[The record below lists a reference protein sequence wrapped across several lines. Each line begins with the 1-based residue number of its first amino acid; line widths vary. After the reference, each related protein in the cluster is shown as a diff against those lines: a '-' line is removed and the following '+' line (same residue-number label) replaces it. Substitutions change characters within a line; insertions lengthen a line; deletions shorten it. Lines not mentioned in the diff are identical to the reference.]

1 MKKLF
6 SIVLLMACSIAL
18 VAQEMPDNLWQ
29 ADEPTNPYGCEYVAN
44 EVIVKFKHTSPVRIQ
59 RHNTTRRFVSASVT
73 EVDMVLDSL
82 GIFDVEDLMPLTGH
96 MVSQKVMTVGGKRLA
111 PDQNLSK
118 LCNIVFDTAKVAT
131 VDEAIAMLERLP
143 EVEYAEPNYI
153 VRIMSSSASD
163 TIYDHLDAE
172 KYIKEPLYSQQW
184 GPKAINLPW
193 LWDQPKSKKRPV
205 IAILDTGVD
214 IEHPDLKDNIWTN
227 EAEENGAGGKDDD
240 KNGFFDD
247 IHGYDFVNNTG
258 VIGDRNGHGTHC
270 AGIAAAVGNNG
281 IGITGANPDALIMP
295 VQVMDKAGSGSVST
309 IIKGI
314 DYANANGADILSM
327 SFGGCYSYAEEEA
340 LLKAF
345 YNDKYLIAASGN
357 NGLDIYITAC
367 PSSPMGRYFPA
378 ALSFVFGVMST
389 DKSGKLSSFS
399 NYDSD
404 GPYYADWAAEG
415 STIDEAQTYWNYD
428 IAAPGSKIISTFL
441 NGTYREMSGT
451 SMSTPLVAGALSRLL
466 QCRTYSSQESA
477 MGVIIQNRDT
487 VKSYNNL
494 DVQKSMEFDELN
506 VSPVLVVT
514 NYQIVDTINGGNG
527 DGKPNPGE
535 TIEIYPTVRCIY
547 GNAYGVSVHMYHGL
561 NVDTTTLDLIQRKAE
576 LYNLSP
582 SSSVRSKTPIIAKV
596 ADRCEDGYTIQLFA
610 DLHFDSVP
618 GIEMSTSSAYARKL
632 VLEIEETSYLSG
644 VLDTVLTL
652 GSDKKH
658 VIKKT
663 FALSENAHLIIKPGT
678 KVFFDNSSSL
688 NSNSGKVTMHGT
700 PDSMIVFTDLYPN
713 AFHYCKVS
721 VNKNDTLKYVHID
734 NLSLFGGLNAILY
747 NSIVSNC
754 DNGLL
759 IEQSFYNCNI
769 YKNSATYAYSANGGM
784 TSTNMF
790 KGYDMNIYTSNIVE
804 NYGGSW
810 KSGDICTWRNTSSY
824 SSVIPHNCN
833 ILGNTAF
840 NVDSNSKSLL
850 IAIDHSTTTSRV
862 KLKDPCYFG
871 TTDMD
876 IIQGGVLDVLT
887 GNGLSQLDLSNRL
900 DRPVKEAHGIVWKI
914 HVDGEEIL
922 PYKRTSTPI
931 GVGKHK
937 FEVYYNRAMDISI
950 NPTISFGVRTP
961 YTQHIVAEDPSWSVD
976 STIFTAYYTI
986 GARTMTDGIN
996 HVHITGGRDDEYFPA
1011 VDETTRFDIIVQ
1023 ATGSL
1028 ATGLFAE
1035 AGLGKVTLQWETDE
1049 EDFEDLMGYHIYRW
1063 TEVLDSTE
1071 VEIWDDE
1078 TGDWIYD
1085 WEFSTRIDTTIINDI
1100 LLTPEETMFVDYDV
1114 VPGKSYY
1121 YEIQQVTT
1129 SFEEYN
1135 FSNPVCATPLTAT
1148 KGDANGSMSVDVA
1161 DVVTEVA
1168 YLTGQNPQPFIFEA
1182 ADVNSD
1188 QIVNILDIVGTV
1200 NIIKN
1205 PAVSSLGFSDNN
1217 TATYSIEDGILYIET
1232 PIVLGGV
1239 QFSFNA
1245 DAEISVLEALN
1256 GFETTT
1262 WTTATSHNFMAYSM
1276 SGKVL
1281 EVGKHALLYVG
1292 DAELNKIVLSNAQ
1305 GQNVPAIKKVATGLS
1320 SVESMQMR
1328 LPNPN
1333 PFKTYVTIPYVV
1345 GQAGKHNVQLVFT
1358 NLAGMV
1364 VHSYSAT
1371 KSFGEYNYTW
1381 KPAGL
1386 PEGVYFVTLIVDGKK
1401 MQTSKLIRVK

>member
-6 SIVLLMACSIAL
+6 SIVLLIVCSITL
-18 VAQEMPDNLWQ
+18 MAQEMPDNLWQ
-29 ADEPTNPYGCEYVAN
+29 ADAPTNEYGCEYVAN
-44 EVIVKFKHTSPVRIQ
+44 EVIVKFKHSSPVRIQ

-96 MVSQKVMTVGGKRLA
+96 MVSNKVMNVGGKRLA

-153 VRIMSSSASD
+153 VRIMSASAED
-163 TIYDHLDAE
+163 TIYDHTDA
-172 KYIKEPLYSQQW
+172 KAYTKEPLYSHQW
-184 GPKAINLPW
+184 GPGAINLPW
-193 LWDQPKSKKRPV
+193 LWEQPKSKKRPV

-227 EAEENGAGGKDDD
+227 EAEINGAGGKDDD

-258 VIGDRNGHGTHC
+258 VITDRNGHGTHC

-295 VQVMDKAGSGSVST
+295 IQVMDKSGRGDVAT
-309 IIKGI
+309 FIKGI

-327 SFGGCYSYAEEEA
+327 SLGGCGSSSAEEA
-340 LLKAF
+340 LRKAF
-345 YNDKYLIAASGN
+345 YNGKYLIAAAGNSGS
-357 NGLDIYITAC
+357 DIYSGC
-367 PSSPMGRYFPA
+367 LVGGLSFPA
-378 ALSFVFGVMST
+378 AFSFVMGVMST
-389 DKSGKLSSFS
+389 DKSGKLSSYS

-415 STIDEAQTYWNYD
+415 STIEQGQTYWNYD
-428 IAAPGSKIISTFL
+428 IAAPGSKIMSTFL

-494 DVQKSMEFDELN
+494 DVQKSMEFDEMN

-547 GNAYGVSVHMYHGL
+547 GNAYGVSVQMHHGL
-561 NVDTTTLDLIQRKAE
+561 NVDTTTLDILQNKAE

-582 SSSVRSKTPIIAKV
+582 GSSFRSKTPIIAKV
-596 ADRCEDGYTIQLFA
+596 AERCEDGYTIQLYSSI
-610 DLHFDSVP
+610 HFDSVP
-618 GIEMSTSSAYARKL
+618 GIEMSSSSAYARKL
-632 VLEIEETSYLSG
+632 VLTIENKMSITG
-644 VLDTVLTL
+644 VIDTVLTL
-652 GSDKKH
+652 TPDKEY
-658 VIKKT
+658 VLKT
-663 FALSENAHLIIKPGT
+663 VALNKNGVLNILPGT
-678 KVFFDNSSSL
+678 VVNIQHCDFSQGRLNIKGTIDNF
-688 NSNSGKVTMHGT
+688 VR
-700 PDSMIVFTDLYPN
+700 VN
-713 AFHYCKVS
+713 ARESIKGA
-721 VNKNDTLKYVHID
+721 KTDTLEYVHLCNISP
-734 NLSLFGGLNAILY
+734 LKTKYESLTFK
-747 NSIVSNC
+747 NSIVEDS
-754 DNGLL
+754 GG
-759 IEQSFYNCNI
+759 SSGFYNSCFILSNFCTRIAAYSSSVYEGCNDAYYTNFDAYSHSLPFWKQEYNDDLSIPHSCNI
-769 YKNSATYAYSANGGM
+769 ITEFNYQIARLHTQKVGFV
-784 TSTNMF
+784 F
-790 KGYDMNIYTSNIVE
+790 KLD
-804 NYGGSW
+804 
-810 KSGDICTWRNTSSY
+810 
-824 SSVIPHNCN
+824 
-833 ILGNTAF
+833 
-840 NVDSNSKSLL
+840 
-850 IAIDHSTTTSRV
+850 
-862 KLKDPCYFG
+862 DPCWFG
-871 TTDMD
+871 TNDREYLRQHITD
-876 IIQGGVLDVLT
+876 IKT
-887 GNGLSQLDLSNRL
+887 GNGWGEGDISNAL
-900 DRPVKEAHGIVWKI
+900 NEPVKEAHGIVWKI

-922 PYKRTSTPI
+922 PYKQTSTPI

-937 FEVYYNRAMDISI
+937 FEVYYNRPMDTSI
-950 NPTISFGVRTP
+950 NPTISFGVRQP
-961 YTQHIVAEDPSWSVD
+961 FTQHIVTEDPTWSAD
-976 STIFTAYYTI
+976 STVFTAYYTI
-986 GARTMTDGIN
+986 SARTMTDGVNRIL
-996 HVHITGGRDDEYFPA
+996 VTGGRDNEHFPTIDEY
-1011 VDETTRFDIIVQ
+1011 TRFDIIVQ

-1035 AGLGKVTLQWETDE
+1035 AGLGKVTLQWHTDE

-1063 TEVLDSTE
+1063 TEGATDS
-1071 VEIWDDE
+1071 V
-1078 TGDWIYD
+1078 
-1085 WEFSTRIDTTIINDI
+1085 IINDV
-1100 LLTPEETMFVDYDV
+1100 LLTPEDTMFVDYNV
-1114 VPGKSYY
+1114 VPGTSYY
-1121 YEIQQVTT
+1121 YTIQQVTT

-1135 FSNPVCATPLTAT
+1135 FSNPVCATPLTAQ
-1148 KGDANGSMSVDVA
+1148 KGDANGSMNVDVA

-1168 YLTGQNPQPFIFEA
+1168 YLTGGNPQPFIFEA
-1182 ADVNSD
+1182 ADVNAD

-1200 NIIKN
+1200 NIITN
-1205 PAVSSLGFSDNN
+1205 PAVSSLGFSDTN

-1232 PIVLGGV
+1232 PVVLGGV
-1239 QFSFNA
+1239 QFAFNA

-1262 WTTATSHNFMAYSM
+1262 WTTAANFNFMAYSM
-1276 SGKVL
+1276 SGKTL

-1292 DAELNKIVLSNAQ
+1292 DAELSNIVLSNAQ
-1305 GQNVPAIKKVATGLS
+1305 GQNVPAIKKTATGLS

-1333 PFKTYVTIPYVV
+1333 PFTTQVTIPYIV
-1345 GQAGKHNVQLVFT
+1345 GQIGAHEVQLVFT
-1358 NLAGMV
+1358 NIAGMV
-1364 VHSYSAT
+1364 VDSYSVT
-1371 KSFGEYNYTW
+1371 NTFGEYTYTW
-1381 KPAGL
+1381 KPASL
-1386 PEGVYFVTLIVDGKK
+1386 PEGVYFVTLLVDGKK
-1401 MQTSKLIRVK
+1401 MQSNKLVRVR

>member
-6 SIVLLMACSIAL
+6 SIVLLMACSITL
-18 VAQEMPDNLWQ
+18 MAQEMPNDLWTLDQ
-29 ADEPTNPYGCEYVAN
+29 EESHGCEYVAN
-44 EVIVKFKHTSPVRIQ
+44 EVIVKFKHSSPVKIQ

-82 GIFDVEDLMPLTGH
+82 GIFEVEDLMPLTGH
-96 MVSQKVMTVGGKRLA
+96 MVSQEVRMVGGKRLA

-153 VRIMSSSASD
+153 VRMMAASAED
-163 TIYDHLDAE
+163 TIYDHTDA
-172 KYIKEPLYSQQW
+172 KSYTKEPLYSHQW
-184 GPKAINLPW
+184 GHKAINLPW
-193 LWDQPKSKKRPV
+193 LWEQPKSKKRPV
-205 IAILDTGVD
+205 IAIIDTGVD
-214 IEHPDLKDNIWTN
+214 IEHPDLKDNIWSN
-227 EAEENGAGGKDDD
+227 EAEVNGAGGKDDD

-258 VIGDRNGHGTHC
+258 VINDRNGHGTHC

-295 VQVMDKAGSGSVST
+295 VQVMDKSGTGSVST

-327 SFGGCYSYAEEEA
+327 SFGGNCYSSAEEEA

-345 YNDKYLIAASGN
+345 YNGKYLVAAAGN
-357 NGLDIYITAC
+357 DAQDIYT
-367 PSSPMGRYFPA
+367 PLPMCVRYHTFPGA
-378 ALSFVFGVMST
+378 FKFVIGVMST
-389 DKSGKLSSFS
+389 DKSGRKSSFS
-399 NYDSD
+399 NYDED
-404 GPYYADWAAEG
+404 GPYYSEYDLEG
-415 STIDEAQTYWNYD
+415 PAFFGDYYNYD
-428 IAAPGSKIISTFL
+428 MAAPGSDIMSTFL
-441 NGTYREMSGT
+441 NGTYRAMSGT

-466 QCRTYSSQESA
+466 QCRTFSSQENCQ
-477 MGVIIQNRDT
+477 GLLIQTRDT
-487 VKSYNNL
+487 NTYNNI
-494 DVQKSMEFDELN
+494 DVKAALTFDELA
-506 VSPVLVVT
+506 VDPVLVVSH
-514 NYQIVDTINGGNG
+514 YHIVDTINGGNG
-527 DGKPNPGE
+527 DGLINPGE

-547 GNAYGVSVHMYHGL
+547 GQANGISVRINQGL
-561 NVDTTTLDLIQRKAE
+561 NVDTTTIEVIKNDATVGL
-576 LYNLSP
+576 NLS
-582 SSSVRSKTPIIAKV
+582 SGASFRCKEPIIAKI
-596 ADRCEDGYTIQLFA
+596 AERCEDGYTIQLYPTIHV
-610 DLHFDSVP
+610 D
-618 GIEMSTSSAYARKL
+618 STSTINMASAYAHKL
-632 VLEIEETSYLSG
+632 VLTVDDKHYISG

-652 GSDKKH
+652 GPDKEH
-658 VIKKT
+658 VINGN
-663 FALSENAHLIIKPGT
+663 FALNEKGVLNILPGT
-678 KVFFDNSSSL
+678 TIFVNNTLDLEKGELNICGTSDSLINIIINTKEDVEMLLGSYSNYPGRTIAYANIESKYGRLKLCGGALKNCIFTNSYLHFGGSIFDFCNIQNNVDLQFNWVGNSSRPCQIHKSNVVNNQYYYL
-688 NSNSGKVTMHGT
+688 NIATVIWDRYTSPRNSNIVDNKTKELPLVVAYFSSGETG
-700 PDSMIVFTDLYPN
+700 
-713 AFHYCKVS
+713 
-721 VNKNDTLKYVHID
+721 
-734 NLSLFGGLNAILY
+734 
-747 NSIVSNC
+747 
-754 DNGLL
+754 
-759 IEQSFYNCNI
+759 NI
-769 YKNSATYAYSANGGM
+769 YKLEEAC
-784 TSTNMF
+784 
-790 KGYDMNIYTSNIVE
+790 
-804 NYGGSW
+804 W
-810 KSGDICTWRNTSSY
+810 
-824 SSVIPHNCN
+824 
-833 ILGNTAF
+833 
-840 NVDSNSKSLL
+840 
-850 IAIDHSTTTSRV
+850 
-862 KLKDPCYFG
+862 FG
-871 TTDMD
+871 TYDEKYIRQGIYD
-876 IIQGGVLDVLT
+876 IHQNVGFAEVDI
-887 GNGLSQLDLSNRL
+887 SNRL

-922 PYKRTSTPI
+922 PYKQTSTPI

-937 FEVYYNRAMDISI
+937 FEVYYNRAMDVSI
-950 NPTISFGVRTP
+950 NPTITFGVREP
-961 YTQHIVAEDPSWSVD
+961 YTQHMVAEDPSWSAD

-986 GARTMTDGIN
+986 GARTMTDGLN
-996 HVHITGGRDDEYFPA
+996 HILITGGRDNEKFPTIHE
-1011 VDETTRFDIIVQ
+1011 VFRFDIIVQ

-1063 TEVLDSTE
+1063 TEDT
-1071 VEIWDDE
+1071 INID
-1078 TGDWIYD
+1078 GYYD
-1085 WEFSTRIDTTIINDI
+1085 YDLGKYIEASWKFDTIIINDV
-1100 LLTPEETMFVDYDV
+1100 LLLPEDTAFVDYDV
-1114 VPGKSYY
+1114 IPGKSYY

-1129 SFEEYN
+1129 SFEEFN

-1168 YLTGQNPQPFIFEA
+1168 YLTGGNPQPFIFEA

-1245 DAEISVLEALN
+1245 EAEISVLEALN

-1292 DAELNKIVLSNAQ
+1292 DAELSNIVLSNAQ
-1305 GQNVPAIKKVATGLS
+1305 GQNVPAIKKTATDLS
-1320 SVESMQMR
+1320 SVEAMQMR

-1333 PFKTYVTIPYVV
+1333 PFTTMVNIPYIV
-1345 GQAGKHNVQLVFT
+1345 GQTGAHEVQLVFI
-1358 NLAGMV
+1358 NIAGMV
-1364 VHSYSAT
+1364 VDSYT
-1371 KSFGEYNYTW
+1371 TTNTFGEYTYTW
-1381 KPAGL
+1381 QPTGL
-1386 PEGVYFVTLIVDGKK
+1386 PEGVYFVTLYVDGKK
-1401 MQTSKLIRVK
+1401 IQSSKLVKVK

>member
-1 MKKLF
+1 MKKFF
-6 SIVLLMACSIAL
+6 SIVLLLACSITL
-18 VAQEMPDNLWQ
+18 MAQEMPENLWQ
-29 ADEPTNPYGCEYVAN
+29 ADEPANEYGCEYVAN
-44 EVIVKFKHTSPVRIQ
+44 EVIVKFKHSSPVRIQ

-82 GIFDVEDLMPLTGH
+82 GIFNVEDLMPLTGH
-96 MVSQKVMTVGGKRLA
+96 MVSNKVMNVGGKRLA

-131 VDEAIAMLERLP
+131 VDEAIMMLERLP

-153 VRIMSSSASD
+153 VRIMSASAED
-163 TIYDHLDAE
+163 TIYNHLDAE
-172 KYIKEPLYSQQW
+172 KYMKEPLYSQQW

-193 LWDQPKSKKRPV
+193 LWNQPKSKKRPV
-205 IAILDTGVD
+205 IAIIDTGVD
-214 IEHPDLKDNIWTN
+214 VDHPDLKDNIWTN
-227 EAEENGAGGKDDD
+227 EAEANGAGVKDDD

-247 IHGYDFVNNTG
+247 IHGYDFVDNTG
-258 VIGDRNGHGTHC
+258 VITDRNGHGTHC

-295 VQVMDKAGSGSVST
+295 IQVLAKNGTGSVST
-309 IIKGI
+309 VIKGI

-327 SFGGCYSYAEEEA
+327 SLGSYCYSSAEEEA

-345 YNDKYLIAASGN
+345 YNGKYLVAAAGN
-357 NGLDIYITAC
+357 DNYDIYNFDQQC
-367 PSSPMGRYFPA
+367 ENNHMFPSAF
-378 ALSFVFGVMST
+378 SFVMGVMST
-389 DKSGKLSSFS
+389 DKSGKKSSFS
-399 NYDSD
+399 NFDSD

-428 IAAPGSKIISTFL
+428 IAAPGSKIMSTFL

-451 SMSTPLVAGALSRLL
+451 SMATPLVAGALSRLL

-547 GNAYGVSVHMYHGL
+547 GNAYGVSVQMHHGL
-561 NVDTTTLDLIQRKAE
+561 NLDTTTLDLIQRKAE

-582 SSSVRSKTPIIAKV
+582 GSSVRSKTPIIAKV
-596 ADRCEDGYTIQLFA
+596 SDRCEDGYTIQLFA
-610 DLHFDSVP
+610 NLHFDSVP
-618 GIEMSTSSAYARKL
+618 GTSMAEISAYARKL
-632 VLEIEETSYLSG
+632 DLQIEETSYING

-652 GSDKKH
+652 GPDKKH
-658 VIKKT
+658 IINGN
-663 FALSENAHLIIKPGT
+663 FALTEKGVLNILPGTIVEIKASVDLSYGTINIKGTADSLINIINRGHRITGNTEISSKKLDGISYVYNVLGDTIEYVRFASDNYNFISDVTLKNCIFYDSRSIIKNSTILFCNVTYCGYTVSEQGRIDASSFYRIQSYYTNFVKNTISENSGNYPWDVTSTTCDSQPHRCNI
-678 KVFFDNSSSL
+678 FDNIVAPTTISSGTFRNRNVYINCSL
-688 NSNSGKVTMHGT
+688 PKV
-700 PDSMIVFTDLYPN
+700 I
-713 AFHYCKVS
+713 
-721 VNKNDTLKYVHID
+721 
-734 NLSLFGGLNAILY
+734 SL
-747 NSIVSNC
+747 
-754 DNGLL
+754 
-759 IEQSFYNCNI
+759 E
-769 YKNSATYAYSANGGM
+769 
-784 TSTNMF
+784 
-790 KGYDMNIYTSNIVE
+790 
-804 NYGGSW
+804 
-810 KSGDICTWRNTSSY
+810 
-824 SSVIPHNCN
+824 
-833 ILGNTAF
+833 
-840 NVDSNSKSLL
+840 
-850 IAIDHSTTTSRV
+850 
-862 KLKDPCYFG
+862 DPCWFG
-871 TTDMD
+871 TYNEED
-876 IIQGGVLDVLT
+876 IRQGIRDIHSGSGFAEADI
-887 GNGLSQLDLSNRL
+887 SNRL

-914 HVDGEEIL
+914 HVDDEEIL
-922 PYKRTSTPI
+922 PYKQTSIPI

-937 FEVYYNRAMDISI
+937 FEVYYNRAMDTSI
-950 NPTISFGVRTP
+950 NPTISFGVREP
-961 YTQHIVAEDPSWSVD
+961 YTQHVVAEEPSWSVD

-986 GARTMTDGIN
+986 GARTMTDGLNRIF
-996 HVHITGGRDDEYFPA
+996 VTGGRDDENFHTI
-1011 VDETTRFDIIVQ
+1011 DEYTRFNILVQ

-1035 AGLGKVTLQWETDE
+1035 AGLGKVTLQWQTEE

-1063 TEVLDSTE
+1063 TEDSQ
-1071 VEIWDDE
+1071 D
-1078 TGDWIYD
+1078 
-1085 WEFSTRIDTTIINDI
+1085 STIINDYLI
-1100 LLTPEETMFVDYDV
+1100 TPEETEFVDYDV
-1114 VPGKSYY
+1114 VPGVSYY
-1121 YEIQQVTT
+1121 YTIQQVTT
-1129 SFEEYN
+1129 SLQEYN

-1168 YLTGQNPQPFIFEA
+1168 YLTGAKPQPFIFEA

-1188 QIVNILDIVGTV
+1188 LIVNVLDIVGTV

-1205 PAVSSLGFSDNN
+1205 PAVSSLGFSDYQ

-1232 PIVLGGV
+1232 PVVLGGV
-1239 QFSFNA
+1239 QFAFNA

-1256 GFETTT
+1256 GFETTS
-1262 WTTATSHNFMAYSM
+1262 WTTATSYNFMAYSM
-1276 SGKVL
+1276 SGKTL
-1281 EVGKHALLYVG
+1281 EVGRHALLYIG
-1292 DAELNKIVLSNAQ
+1292 DATLDKIVLSNAQ

-1320 SVESMQMR
+1320 STEAMQMR

-1333 PFKTYVTIPYVV
+1333 PFSTMVNIPYIV
-1345 GQAGKHNVQLVFT
+1345 GQTGQHHIQLVFT

-1364 VHSYSAT
+1364 VDSYT
-1371 KSFGEYNYTW
+1371 TTNTFGEYTYTW
-1381 KPAGL
+1381 KPGAL

-1401 MQTSKLIRVK
+1401 MQSSKLIRVK

>member
-6 SIVLLMACSIAL
+6 SLMLLLACTIALMAQ
-18 VAQEMPDNLWQ
+18 VEMPNDLWTLDQ
-29 ADEPTNPYGCEYVAN
+29 EESHGCEYVAN
-44 EVIVKFKHTSPVRIQ
+44 EVIVKFKHSSPVRIQ

-96 MVSQKVMTVGGKRLA
+96 MVSNKVMNLGGKRLA

-131 VDEAIAMLERLP
+131 VDEAIMMLERLP

-153 VRIMSSSASD
+153 VRIMSASAED
-163 TIYDHLDAE
+163 TIYDHTDA
-172 KYIKEPLYSQQW
+172 KTYTKEPLYSHQW
-184 GPKAINLPW
+184 GPGAINLPW
-193 LWDQPKSKKRPV
+193 LWNQPKSKKRPV

-227 EAEENGAGGKDDD
+227 EAEINGAGGKDDD

-258 VIGDRNGHGTHC
+258 VITDRNGHGTHC

-295 VQVMDKAGSGSVST
+295 VQVMAKNGTGSVAT

-327 SFGGCYSYAEEEA
+327 SFGGYCYSSAEEDA

-345 YNDKYLIAASGN
+345 YNGKYLVAAAGN
-357 NGLDIYITAC
+357 DYADIYDPDLC
-367 PSSPMGRYFPA
+367 GSKHMFPA
-378 ALSFVFGVMST
+378 AFNIVIGVMST
-389 DKSGKLSSFS
+389 DKSGKLSSYS

-428 IAAPGSKIISTFL
+428 IAAPGSKIMSTFL

-494 DVQKSMEFDELN
+494 DVQKSMEFDEIN

-547 GNAYGVSVHMYHGL
+547 GNAYGVSVQMHHGL
-561 NVDTTTLDLIQRKAE
+561 NVDTTTLDIIQRKAE

-582 SSSVRSKTPIIAKV
+582 GASICSKTPIIAKV
-596 ADRCEDGYTIQLFA
+596 ADHCEDGYTIQLYA

-618 GIEMSTSSAYARKL
+618 GTSMAEISAYARKL
-632 VLEIEETSYLSG
+632 VLKIEYKEYLSG
-644 VLDTVLTL
+644 ILDSTLTL
-652 GSDKKH
+652 YPDKQY
-658 VIKKT
+658 IIDGF
-663 FALSENAHLIIKPGT
+663 FALYDGAVLNIKPGT
-678 KVFFDNSSSL
+678 TILFTANSAFGATGGVL
-688 NSNSGKVTMHGT
+688 NAIGT
-700 PDSMIVFTDLYPN
+700 PDSLITFSMAPGHTSSCMRYIKGGNFEFTKFHKLKTKESNEALFRSVNLKNCIIENLATEGIAHFFDGTKL
-713 AFHYCKVS
+713 HYCNVTNTQSGYFVS
-721 VNKNDTLKYVHID
+721 HDC
-734 NLSLFGGLNAILY
+734 SF
-747 NSIVSNC
+747 VS
-754 DNGLL
+754 
-759 IEQSFYNCNI
+759 CNI
-769 YKNSATYAYSANGGM
+769 IGNRHANTKQWNLAYPAAW
-784 TSTNMF
+784 TDYTH
-790 KGYDMNIYTSNIVE
+790 YTS
-804 NYGGSW
+804 
-810 KSGDICTWRNTSSY
+810 
-824 SSVIPHNCN
+824 IPHDCN
-833 ILGNTAF
+833 IF
-840 NVDSNSKSLL
+840 NNYIPSGEHMYAVAHENSDIQL
-850 IAIDHSTTTSRV
+850 IR
-862 KLKDPCYFG
+862 LKDPCYFG
-871 TTDMD
+871 TTDKNEIRKGIWD
-876 IIQGGVLDVLT
+876 IHKEQGLAEFVLD
-887 GNGLSQLDLSNRL
+887 NCLSEPSQT
-900 DRPVKEAHGIVWKI
+900 AHGIVWKI
-914 HVDGEEIL
+914 HVDNEEIL
-922 PYKRTSTPI
+922 PYKQISTPI

-937 FEVYYNRAMDISI
+937 FEVYYSHAMDTSI
-950 NPTISFGVRTP
+950 NPTITFGVREP
-961 YTQHIVAEDPSWSVD
+961 YTQHVVAEDPSWSAD

-996 HVHITGGRDDEYFPA
+996 RVIITGGRDNEKFPIPDEKR
-1011 VDETTRFDIIVQ
+1011 RFDIIVQ

-1028 ATGLFAE
+1028 ATGLYAE

-1063 TEVLDSTE
+1063 TEGATDS
-1071 VEIWDDE
+1071 I
-1078 TGDWIYD
+1078 
-1085 WEFSTRIDTTIINDI
+1085 IINDI
-1100 LLTPEETMFVDYDV
+1100 LLTPEDTMFVDYNV
-1114 VPGKSYY
+1114 EPGTSYY
-1121 YEIQQVTT
+1121 YSIQQVTT

-1135 FSNPVCATPLTAT
+1135 FSNPVCATPLTAQ

-1168 YLTGQNPQPFIFEA
+1168 YLTGANPQPFIFEA

-1188 QIVNILDIVGTV
+1188 QVVNILDIVGTV

-1217 TATYSIEDGILYIET
+1217 TATYSIEDGILYVET

-1245 DAEISVLEALN
+1245 EAEISVLEALN

-1262 WTTATSHNFMAYSM
+1262 WTTTNNFNFMAYSM

-1292 DAELNKIVLSNAQ
+1292 DAALDKIVLSNAQ
-1305 GQNVPAIKKVATGLS
+1305 GQNVPAIKKTATDLS
-1320 SVESMQMR
+1320 SVEAMQMH
-1328 LPNPN
+1328 LPSPN
-1333 PFKTYVTIPYVV
+1333 PFTTQVNIPYIV
-1345 GQAGKHNVQLVFT
+1345 GQTGAHNIRFVFT
-1358 NLAGMV
+1358 NIAGLIV
-1364 VHSYSAT
+1364 DSYT
-1371 KSFGEYNYTW
+1371 TTQSFGEYTYTW
-1381 KPAGL
+1381 RPANVL
-1386 PEGVYFVTLIVDGKK
+1386 PQGVYFVTLYVDGKK
-1401 MQTSKLIRVK
+1401 IQTSKLVKVN